1 MNSTLTPRL
10 LIQIGGH
17 FSQAPRPQ
25 KEAAA
30 AIAAGFTVHVRG
42 AWWDE
47 GLAEEDLQLA
57 RKIGVDFRPVV
68 DLRSTVGARGWMR
81 IRHRL
86 AKEAFLRFGLVTACS
101 YGIGAP
107 EMLREASR
115 LQPALTMVHSEAGL
129 WVADQLIKKGFRVG
143 VDFEDWFSEDLPT
156 SERRGRPVR
165 QIKALERHLL
175 RRAHLTLS
183 PTRVMAIALAQDA
196 GTERIPLVVPNCFP
210 AAPLHPATGGLR
222 DARDEKAVSFYWFS
236 QTIGPGRGL
245 ESLAKALPNLCGPW
259 ELHLRGNLRGYDR
272 WFEETFPTS
281 VRSRVNLH
289 PCVSNEELP
298 MRSGSHD
305 VGLALEV
312 PYCLNK
318 DFTASNKIFEYLRCG
333 LAVIASKT
341 KGQLEVMER
350 CPEAGWVVPSDDAAG
365 LGSAMQLCLDR
376 PASLLVAKSAARRAG
391 AEVWNWDSF
400 AQELTRHLSVSIYKT
415 NGASGNT
422 GA

>member
-1 MNSTLTPRL
+1 MNPNFPPRL

-30 AIAAGFTVHVRG
+30 AKAAGFTVHVRG

-57 RKIGVDFRPVV
+57 RSIDVDFRPVV
-68 DLRSTVGARGWMR
+68 DLRPNIGARRWMR
-81 IRHRL
+81 MRQRL
-86 AKEAFLRFGLVTACS
+86 AKEAFMRFSIATARS
-101 YGIGAP
+101 FGVGAP
-107 EMLREASR
+107 EMLLEALR

-129 WVADQLIKKGFRVG
+129 WVANQLLKKGFRVG

-156 SERRGRPVR
+156 SDRRGRPVC

-175 RRAHLTLS
+175 RLAHLTLS
-183 PTRVMAIALAQDA
+183 PTRVMAIALARDA

-210 AAPLHPATGGLR
+210 IVPQHPAKNSPL
-222 DARDEKAVSFYWFS
+222 DPRDEKAVSFYWFS

-245 ESLAKALPNLCGPW
+245 ESLAKALPKLCGPW

-272 WFEETFPTS
+272 WFEEHFPS
-281 VRSRVNLH
+281 GVRSRVHLH
-289 PCVSNEELP
+289 TCVSNDELP
-298 MRSGSHD
+298 LHTGSHD

-312 PYCLNK
+312 PHCPSRDL
-318 DFTASNKIFEYLRCG
+318 TATNKIFEYLRCG

-341 KGQLEVMER
+341 KGQIEVLER
-350 CPEAGWVVPSDDAAG
+350 CPGAGWIVPSGDAAA
-365 LGSAMQLCLDR
+365 LASVMQVCLDQ
-376 PASLLVAKSAARRAG
+376 PAALFEAKIAARGAAAG
-391 AEVWNWDSF
+391 VWNWDPF
-400 AQELTRHLSVSIYKT
+400 AQRLMDNLSASI
-415 NGASGNT
+415 S
-422 GA
+422 